1 MDLARVLLAWIRLI
15 NGFAALFV
23 PASLLSRLGVD
34 TEANP
39 AALYMA
45 RMFGIRTVVLG
56 FELWLTSGERGRAA
70 VKQAVVIHALDTCAA
85 FLAYRTGKVP
95 DPMGRAI
102 VGISAVNTVLAV
114 LANR

>member
-45 RMFGIRTVVLG
+45 RMARV
-56 FELWLTSGERGRAA
+56 
-70 VKQAVVIHALDTCAA
+70 
-85 FLAYRTGKVP
+85 
-95 DPMGRAI
+95 
-102 VGISAVNTVLAV
+102 SA
-114 LANR
+114 